1 MNMDE
6 ILTIANVLQK
16 FSDNGLL
23 LLLIGLIVGIPA
35 GVVVMIKGTGYVKG
49 LLNPLEEKINEKLNS
64 LESDIKARLEKE
76 SATNADQH
84 KEMQAMVDNRMKN
97 IKSEIFDQLDRH
109 KEENVRIFNTLTSN
123 LDNIQ
128 KALLDIAQKTSD

>member
-1 MNMDE
+1 MDE

-35 GVVVMIKGTGYVKG
+35 GVFVMIKGTGYVKG

-84 KEMQAMVDNRMKN
+84 KEMQSMVDNRMKN

-128 KALLDIAQKTSD
+128 KALLDIAQKASD

>member
-1 MNMDE
+1 MDE

-128 KALLDIAQKTSD
+128 KALLDIAQKASD

>member
-1 MNMDE
+1 MDE

-84 KEMQAMVDNRMKN
+84 KEMQSMVDNRMKN

-128 KALLDIAQKTSD
+128 KALLDIAQKASD

>member
-84 KEMQAMVDNRMKN
+84 KEMQSMVDNRMKN

>member
-1 MNMDE
+1 MDE

-35 GVVVMIKGTGYVKG
+35 GVIVMIKGTGYVKG

-128 KALLDIAQKTSD
+128 KALLDIAQKATD

>member
-1 MNMDE
+1 MDE

>member
-1 MNMDE
+1 MDE

-123 LDNIQ
+123 VDNIQ
-128 KALLDIAQKTSD
+128 KALLDIAQKTSY

>member
-1 MNMDE
+1 MDE

-84 KEMQAMVDNRMKN
+84 KEMQSMVDNRMKN